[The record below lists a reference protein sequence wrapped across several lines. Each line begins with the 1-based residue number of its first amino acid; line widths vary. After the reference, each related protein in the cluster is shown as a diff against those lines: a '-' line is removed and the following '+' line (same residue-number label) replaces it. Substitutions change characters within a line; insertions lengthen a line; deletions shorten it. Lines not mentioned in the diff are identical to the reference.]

1 MEKAEIL
8 IRVLEPEIDAKCAE
22 IRQKKKRKTA
32 DKSLYS
38 GSGDYAYN
46 PCITYIF
53 RSKSFYGI
61 YSDNIYRSGIFK
73 HITDFN
79 KQRST
84 KL

>member
-22 IRQKKKRKTA
+22 IRQKKSERLLTKVFIA
-32 DKSLYS
+32 
-38 GSGDYAYN
+38 AAN
-46 PCITYIF
+46 PCVTYIF